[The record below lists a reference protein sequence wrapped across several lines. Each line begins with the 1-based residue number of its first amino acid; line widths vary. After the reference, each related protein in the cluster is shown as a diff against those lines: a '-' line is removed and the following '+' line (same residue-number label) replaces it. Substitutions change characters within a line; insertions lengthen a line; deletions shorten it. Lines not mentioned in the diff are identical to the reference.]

1 MIGKIGLTPQIIH
14 GKINTESAIMFNI
27 SLLSHHTFLRY
38 TDTTLY
44 KKIYNPI
51 YIDQQNQDQLQHKYT
66 FKICK
71 IEDMFLV
78 LKELYIYDQND
89 QPIEFFYEQIL
100 KINFHIVTPNKKYT
114 IQSHNGTSLYTL
126 HNILNANNK
135 YCLNIPITSSFG
147 VLNLIEDRCEA
158 YLEIEII
165 SNTQINFQL
174 LSIFKKINSDEEK
187 KRFVVYDHEYLMSSF
202 NNYKYKLNY
211 GTNTIKLDISDVEC
225 NFIMLICDLNC
236 NINGFITISETI
248 ININKNELETFTFDN
263 KIFYIINFSH
273 ESFCT
278 SIKKYQP
285 SGSFYISNST
295 INTVDIVADTKGDLE
310 IIFQTYSFLKI
321 GM

>member
-14 GKINTESAIMFNI
+14 NKINTEQAIIFNA
-27 SLLSHHTFLRY
+27 SLLSHRISLRY

-51 YIDQQNQDQLQHKYT
+51 YITQQNQHIYT

-78 LKELYIYDQND
+78 LKELYIFDEND
-89 QPIEFFYEQIL
+89 QSIENFYEQIS
-100 KINFHIVTPNKKYT
+100 KINFHIVTSNKKYT
-114 IQSHNGTSLYTL
+114 IQSHSGTSLYTL
-126 HNILNANNK
+126 HNILSANNK

-147 VLNLIEDRCEA
+147 VLNLLEDKCAA

-165 SNTQINFQL
+165 SNTQINLQL
-174 LSIFKKINSDEEK
+174 LSIFKKINWNEEIIK
-187 KRFVVYDHEYLMSSF
+187 FVTCNHIYIISSF
-202 NNYKYKLNY
+202 TNYKYKLSH
-211 GTNTIKLDISDVEC
+211 GTNTIKLDIPDVEC
-225 NFIMLICDLNC
+225 QFIMLICDLNC
-236 NINGFITISETI
+236 NINGFISISGTK

-263 KIFYIINFSH
+263 KIVYIINFSQ

-285 SGSFYISNST
+285 SGSFYINNST
-295 INTVDIVADTKGDLE
+295 TNMLDIVAEIKGDVE
-310 IIFQTYSFLKI
+310 MIFQTYSILEI
-321 GM
+321 